1 MKQLNIDD
9 ELYAYIA
16 SHTQHIGE
24 SASDILRRLL
34 NLSSSMQPIVSD
46 EIAPEPEIE
55 ASTSS
60 EVTPSTIANSDA
72 TIFDRVT
79 EADIAAQKGK
89 VGQFLYVLSMLY
101 ACHPEQ
107 FVQVLT
113 IRGRDRLYFAT
124 NESELNAS
132 GKSTNPK
139 QIPGSGFWVITNSN
153 TTKKKSML
161 TRVAEKLGYDTKQ
174 QEQIRDLLS

>member
-1 MKQLNIDD
+1 MKQLLIDD

-34 NLSSSMQPIVSD
+34 NLTD
-46 EIAPEPEIE
+46 EQLSPQTEEQAFPKSKVAEHSG
-55 ASTSS
+55 AK
-60 EVTPSTIANSDA
+60 V
-72 TIFDRVT
+72 FDRLT
-79 EADIAAQKGK
+79 QADLTAQKGK
-89 VGQFLYVLSMLY
+89 VGQFLYILSMLH
-101 ACHPEQ
+101 ACHPNE
-107 FVQVLT
+107 FPQVLN

-124 NESELNAS
+124 NEAELSKTGN
-132 GKSTNPK
+132 STNPK

-161 TRVAEKLGYDTKQ
+161 TRVAETLGYTVSE
-174 QEQIRDLLS
+174 QEQIRNFLS

>member
-34 NLSSSMQPIVSD
+34 NLSYGAPASRQTEEPVESSTAGGHREQK
-46 EIAPEPEIE
+46 APELARS
-55 ASTSS
+55 ASK
-60 EVTPSTIANSDA
+60 
-72 TIFDRVT
+72 IFDRVT

-89 VGQFLYVLSMLY
+89 VGQFLYVLSMLH
-101 ACHPEQ
+101 ACHQEQ

-113 IRGRDRLYFAT
+113 LKGRDRLYFAT
-124 NESELNAS
+124 NEAELISS
-132 GKSTNPK
+132 GNSTNPK

-161 TRVAEKLGYDTKQ
+161 TRVAEKLGYSEVE